1 MKANQSIDKIL
12 ERYDELSSLLSDP
25 TVMADNK
32 RFRQLAKEQSELVP
46 IVDKAAEADNLR
58 KKIDEDEEILKGE
71 DEELKTLAEE
81 EIRELNESLRPLE
94 EEMREL
100 LLPKDPDDS
109 KRAVLEIRAGTGGD
123 EAAMFAADLF
133 RMYTKYFERKGLKYE
148 VLSSSPTNIGGFK
161 EVILSVAADNSYG
174 DLKFESGVHRVQRVP
189 VTETSGRIHT
199 SAASVAV
206 LPEADEVDVE
216 INMND
221 LKIDVYRSTGPG
233 GQSVNTT
240 DSAVRITHLPTGL
253 VVSCQ
258 DEKSQHKNKAKA
270 LKVLRTRLL
279 EQMKEEQQS
288 EIAAE
293 RRLMVGTGDRSA
305 KVRTYNYPQNR
316 VTDHRINL
324 TLYSLDEI
332 VNGDLD
338 ELIEANK
345 RELRAKLLQE
355 LEKEN

>member
-25 TVMADNK
+25 SVMADNN
-32 RFRQLAKEQSELVP
+32 RFRQLAKEQSEIAP
-46 IVDKAAEADNLR
+46 IVEKAAEADNLR

-174 DLKFESGVHRVQRVP
+174 DLNFESGVHRVQRVP

-206 LPEADEVDVE
+206 LPAADEVDVE

-279 EQMKEEQQS
+279 KQMKEEQKS

-338 ELIEANK
+338 ELIETNK

>member
-25 TVMADNK
+25 SVMADNK
-32 RFRQLAKEQSELVP
+32 RFRQLAKEQSEIAP
-46 IVDKAAEADNLR
+46 IVEKAAEADNLR

-109 KRAVLEIRAGTGGD
+109 KSAVLEIRAGTGGD

-206 LPEADEVDVE
+206 LPAADEVDVE

-279 EQMKEEQQS
+279 EQMKEEQKS

>member
-1 MKANQSIDKIL
+1 MIVNQSIDKIL

-25 TVMADNK
+25 SVMADNK
-32 RFRQLAKEQSELVP
+32 RFRQLAKEQSEIAP
-46 IVDKAAEADNLR
+46 IVEKAAEADDLR

-81 EIRELNESLRPLE
+81 EIRELSETLRPLE
-94 EEMREL
+94 EEIREL
-100 LLPKDPDDS
+100 LLPKDPDDI
-109 KRAVLEIRAGTGGD
+109 KDAVLEIRAGTGGD
-123 EAAMFAADLF
+123 EAAMFAADLY
-133 RMYTKYFERKGLKYE
+133 RMYTKYFEKKGWKYE
-148 VLSSSPTNIGGFK
+148 ILSSSPTNIGGFK

-206 LPEADEVDVE
+206 LPAADEVDVE